1 VGRISVLQGIL
12 NQPPTRSRDI
22 MQLIDSRT
30 YPFLCAQTL
39 AERQARDSL
48 FKISENEFLL
58 HMTSED
64 DKEDR
69 LFWLDNRAAL
79 LWINQTTDEYGID
92 WE

>member
-1 VGRISVLQGIL
+1 
-12 NQPPTRSRDI
+12 

-30 YPFLCAQTL
+30 YSFLIAQTL

-48 FKISENEFLL
+48 FRISENEFLL

-64 DKEDR
+64 DIEEDR
-69 LFWLDNRAAL
+69 LVWLDSRAAL
-79 LWINQTTDEYGID
+79 LWINQTNDEYGMN